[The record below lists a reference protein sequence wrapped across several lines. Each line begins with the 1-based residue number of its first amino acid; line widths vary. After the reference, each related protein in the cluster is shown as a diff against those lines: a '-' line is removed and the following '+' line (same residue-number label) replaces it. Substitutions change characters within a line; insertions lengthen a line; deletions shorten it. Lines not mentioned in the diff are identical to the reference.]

1 MKQLDIFGNLVDI
14 ETIIEEQNKQKKQTI
29 KQKFREIY
37 GFKNG
42 YKCANCIYLYC
53 RFHNNRNYY
62 KCEKMML
69 TKQEKLQL
77 KELLYRF
84 EDEFCSQSNNKKCT
98 KECPCHL
105 YNEQSN

>member
-1 MKQLDIFGNLVDI
+1 
-14 ETIIEEQNKQKKQTI
+14 
-29 KQKFREIY
+29 
-37 GFKNG
+37 
-42 YKCANCIYLYC
+42 
-53 RFHNNRNYY
+53 
-62 KCEKMML
+62 MML

-105 YNEQSN
+105 YNEQGGFACVLDVIEMAVKENVTEDLKDSRGFKK

>member
-62 KCEKMML
+62 KCEKMGL
-69 TKQEKLQL
+69 SHSIATDIRLKDVACNLFEKA
-77 KELLYRF
+77 
-84 EDEFCSQSNNKKCT
+84 KKVD
-98 KECPCHL
+98 
-105 YNEQSN
+105 